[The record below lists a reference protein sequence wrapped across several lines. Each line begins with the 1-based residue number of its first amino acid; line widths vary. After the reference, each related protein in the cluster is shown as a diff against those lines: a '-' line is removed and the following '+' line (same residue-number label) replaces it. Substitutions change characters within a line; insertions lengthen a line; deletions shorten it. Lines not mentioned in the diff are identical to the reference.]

1 MTRRELIQRH
11 RGEILRRAERLGFT
25 RLRLFGSVARGEDD
39 EASDVDLLVSRA
51 PGADPFARLD
61 LRDELER
68 LLGCRVDVL
77 VEHPLMRPRLRD
89 RVLREAVAL

>member
-1 MTRRELIQRH
+1 MTRREQVAQH
-11 RGEILRRAERLGFT
+11 RGQILRLAERHGFT
-25 RLRLFGSVARGEDD
+25 RPRLFGSVARGDDD
-39 EASDVDLLVSRA
+39 EASDVDLLVTRV
-51 PGADPFARLD
+51 PGADPFALLD
-61 LRDELER
+61 LREELER